1 MQPESWK
8 AKKTRQDFCPNIRG
22 PADPGLHLIEIL
34 IQSGGQP
41 SVTSTIPDLSD
52 NGIEVASLLEQQL
65 LSNHIDVP
73 MLPDVASRVLHLSN
87 DPDSDAQQLANL
99 IQSDQALAGHVMRI
113 ANSAAYTPNASMVS
127 LQQAVARLGMDLIAE
142 IAIAASLNSRLFKA
156 PGFEKRMDAIWQHA
170 LCAAFWG
177 KEIAR
182 AAKQN
187 VEASFLCGLLHS
199 IGRPAVLQCIAD
211 LEAKHEAALS
221 PDENRL
227 LEDRYH
233 VDYGVAIVEKWE
245 MPVIVRESVKYYL
258 NYGEAENK
266 AEQAMV
272 VYAAAKAA
280 QVTLWPEEFSAEQLK
295 LDEVFADLNLYEDE
309 IEGVLDREDVVK
321 AGVEAIRA

>member
-1 MQPESWK
+1 MTNSN
-8 AKKTRQDFCPNIRG
+8 PN
-22 PADPGLHLIEIL
+22 
-34 IQSGGQP
+34 
-41 SVTSTIPDLSD
+41 LSD

-65 LSNHIDVP
+65 LSHHIDVP
-73 MLPDVASRVLHLSN
+73 MLPDVASRVLSLSN

-142 IAIAASLNSRLFKA
+142 IAIAASLNSKLFKA
-156 PGFEKRMDAIWQHA
+156 PGYEKRMDAIWNHA
-170 LCAAFWG
+170 LCTAFWG

-182 AAKQN
+182 KAKQN

-211 LEAKHEAALS
+211 LEAKHEAALP
-221 PDENRL
+221 PDETRV
-227 LEDRYH
+227 LEDQYH

-245 MPVIVRESVKYYL
+245 MPVIVQESVKYYL
-258 NYGEAENK
+258 NYDEADNK

-272 VYAAAKAA
+272 VYAASKAA
-280 QVTLWPEEFSAEQLK
+280 MVSLWPDEFSFEQLK
-295 LDEVFADLNLYEDE
+295 LDDVFADLNLYEDE
-309 IEGVLDREDVVK
+309 IEQLIDREDVVK
-321 AGVEAIRA
+321 AGVEAMRG

>member
-1 MQPESWK
+1 M
-8 AKKTRQDFCPNIRG
+8 
-22 PADPGLHLIEIL
+22 
-34 IQSGGQP
+34 
-41 SVTSTIPDLSD
+41 TSTIPNLSD

-73 MLPDVASRVLHLSN
+73 LLPDVASRVLHLSN
-87 DPDSDAQQLANL
+87 DPESDAQQLANL

-142 IAIAASLNSRLFKA
+142 IAIAASLNSKLFKA

-170 LCAAFWG
+170 LYAAFWG

-187 VEASFLCGLLHS
+187 VEASFLCGLLHT

-211 LEAKHEAALS
+211 LEGKHEAALS
-221 PDENRL
+221 PDENRI
-227 LEDRYH
+227 LEDHYH
-233 VDYGVAIVEKWE
+233 VPYGVAIVEKWE
-245 MPVIVRESVKYYL
+245 MPVIVCESVKYYL

-280 QVTLWPEEFSAEQLK
+280 EVSLWPDEYSVEQLK
-295 LDEVFADLNLYEDE
+295 LNEVFADLNLYEDE
-309 IEGVLDREDVVK
+309 IEQVLEREDAVK
-321 AGVEAIRA
+321 AGVEAIRS